1 MEPLQCNYSSAP
13 APAVTL
19 SHIREMFHL
28 KTHAGEKSNKFNQ
41 CDYASSRA
49 FWGDIWKHT
58 VGKSQTNA
66 ANATMHPL
74 RQAIWGDIWK
84 HTVENRWRNLT
95 SVTIHLGQVLWG
107 FTSNT
112 EWRKFKRSLC
122 FFLATLNITL
132 KSHLYIAYKQKGK
145 QMIHVT
151 RVTNKQ
157 MAKRMRFYL
166 FISFF
171 WFQLLF
177 VVTSVCLFHLS
188 CVFIFLCLFLLL
200 FLFVY
205 VSQDHL
211 QTIIIA
217 FLRPKRRAC
226 FFYLFVF

>member
-1 MEPLQCNYSSAP
+1 M
-13 APAVTL
+13 
-19 SHIREMFHL
+19 
-28 KTHAGEKSNKFNQ
+28 
-41 CDYASSRA
+41 
-49 FWGDIWKHT
+49 
-58 VGKSQTNA
+58 
-66 ANATMHPL
+66 
-74 RQAIWGDIWK
+74 
-84 HTVENRWRNLT
+84 
-95 SVTIHLGQVLWG
+95 
-107 FTSNT
+107 
-112 EWRKFKRSLC
+112 
-122 FFLATLNITL
+122 NITL

-166 FISFF
+166 FISVF

-217 FLRPKRRAC
+217 FLRPKRRAGC
-226 FFYLFVF
+226 WRIAIEACLRKKITHPVLPDTTPTTDLMTRQRR